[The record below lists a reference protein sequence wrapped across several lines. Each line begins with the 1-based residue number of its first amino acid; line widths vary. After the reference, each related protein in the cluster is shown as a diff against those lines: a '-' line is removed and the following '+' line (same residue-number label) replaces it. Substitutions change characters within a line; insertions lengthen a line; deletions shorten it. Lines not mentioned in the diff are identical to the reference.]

1 MNIAEAKQQIKNA
14 MIAYFTRDEYGSFR
28 IAPEAQRPVFLM
40 GPPGIGKTAIMK
52 QVAEELGVGLVS
64 YSMTHHTRQSALGLP
79 TIVHKSYGGE
89 DYAVSE
95 YTMSEIISSV
105 YDMIEEGGVKEGI
118 LFLDEI
124 NCVSETLTP
133 TMLQFLQYKTFG
145 RHKVPDGW
153 IVVTAGNPTEYNRS
167 AREFDIVTWDRL
179 KRIDIEPD
187 YQAWKEYALK
197 QGVHASILTYLDAK
211 KENFYKVESTVEGKR
226 FITARGWVDL
236 SDMIQLYELN
246 GIPVDGLLISQYVQ
260 QPEIAEDFAIY
271 YELFNKYRADYK
283 IDAILAGEAPEEICE
298 RAAKAPFDERL
309 SLMGLLQERV
319 TADMRNVIRTE
330 DVVTAL
336 LKILKEVKA
345 GAKLSEKIEEY
356 RGRMQ
361 REERRGTLHPEK
373 RREYERA
380 LAFLT
385 AHEKKESDFAA
396 IKADYDALVAGMRS
410 DAAAASKELE
420 SMFAFAEKVWDEGQ
434 EILIMI
440 TELTVN
446 WYAARFI
453 SRYGSEAYY
462 RHNEALMFYQR
473 QTEIIKQIELMEQE
487 KAEIEL

>member
-52 QVAEELGVGLVS
+52 QIADELGVGLVS

-79 TIVHKSYGGE
+79 TIVHKSYDGE

-105 YDMIEEGGVKEGI
+105 YDMIEEGGVREGI

-187 YQAWKEYALK
+187 YKVWKEYALK
-197 QGVHASILTYLDAK
+197 RGVHASILTYLDAK

-236 SDMIQLYELN
+236 SDMIKLYELN
-246 GIPVDGLLISQYVQ
+246 NIPVDKLLISQYVQ
-260 QPEIAEDFAIY
+260 QPEIAEDFAVY

-283 IDAILAGEAPEEICE
+283 IDAILAGEAPEEICD

-319 TADMRNVIRTE
+319 TDDMRSVIRTE

-345 GAKLSEKIEEY
+345 GAALSDKIEEY
-356 RGRMQ
+356 RARMQ
-361 REERRGTLHPEK
+361 REERRGTLYPEK

-380 LAFLT
+380 LAFLGT
-385 AHEKKESDFAA
+385 HEKKESDFAD
-396 IKADYDALVAGMRS
+396 IKTDYDALVAGMKR
-410 DAAAASKELE
+410 DAAATSKELE
-420 SMFAFAEKVWDEGQ
+420 AMFAFAEKVWGEGQ
-434 EILIMI
+434 EILIMV

-487 KAEIEL
+487 NGEIEL

>member
-52 QVAEELGVGLVS
+52 QVADELGVGLVS

-105 YDMIEEGGVKEGI
+105 YDMIEEGGVREGI

-197 QGVHASILTYLDAK
+197 RGVHASILTYLDAK

-246 GIPVDGLLISQYVQ
+246 NIPVDKLLIAQYVQ

-283 IDAILAGEAPEEICE
+283 IDAILAGEAPQEICE

-319 TADMRNVIRTE
+319 TADMRSIIRTE

-336 LKILKEVKA
+336 LKILREVKA
-345 GAKLSEKIEEY
+345 GASLSEKIEEY

-380 LAFLT
+380 LTFLT
-385 AHEKKESDFAA
+385 AHEKKGSDFAD
-396 IKADYDALVAGMRS
+396 IKADYDALVSGMKS

-420 SMFAFAEKVWDEGQ
+420 AMFAFAEKVWDEGQ

-487 KAEIEL
+487 NGEIEL

>member
-1 MNIAEAKQQIKNA
+1 MNIAEAKQQITNA
-14 MIAYFTRDEYGSFR
+14 MKAYFTKDEYGGFM

-40 GPPGIGKTAIMK
+40 GPPGIGKTAVMK
-52 QVAEELGVGLVS
+52 QVADELGVGLVS

-79 TIVHKSYGGE
+79 AIVHKNYDGQE
-89 DYAVSE
+89 YAVSE

-105 YDMIEEGGVKEGI
+105 YDMMEEGGVKEGI

-187 YQAWKEYALK
+187 YPAWKEYALK
-197 QGVHASILTYLDAK
+197 RGVHASILTYLDAK

-226 FITARGWVDL
+226 FVTARGWVDL
-236 SDMIQLYELN
+236 SDMIKLYELN
-246 GIPVDGLLISQYVQ
+246 GIPVDKLLIAQYVQ
-260 QPEIAEDFAIY
+260 QPEIAEDFAVY

-283 IDAILAGEAPEEICE
+283 IDLILAGEAPEEICR
-298 RAAKAPFDERL
+298 RAHEAPFDERL
-309 SLMGLLQERV
+309 SLLGLLQERV
-319 TADMRNVIRTE
+319 TADMRGVIRTE
-330 DVVTAL
+330 DAVTAL
-336 LKILKEVKA
+336 LGILREVKA
-345 GAKLSEKIEEY
+345 GAELSGKIEEY
-356 RGRMQ
+356 TSRMQ

-373 RREYERA
+373 RREYERV

-385 AHEKKESDFAA
+385 KHQKRGSDFSE
-396 IKADYDALVAGMRS
+396 IKAEYDELVSSMRR

-420 SMFAFAEKVWDEGQ
+420 SMFAFAEKVWGEGQ
-434 EILIMI
+434 EILILV
-440 TELTVN
+440 TELTVS

-453 SRYGSEAYY
+453 ARYGSEAYY

-473 QTEIIKQIELMEQE
+473 QTEIIRRLEALEDT
-487 KAEIEL
+487 L